1 MCSRCLRV
9 SVVKNRMEKLVYLVW
24 KRDGDAIEACRDR
37 LVGDVGRQILAAGA
51 AALTVNVSDLRE
63 QVGKGS
69 SQYLGEG
76 KTIAASVSLW
86 LDCLDARA
94 PIEAA
99 LNGIASRVDGY
110 LVTES
115 MPLRCPD
122 RDWADGMCSPGVT
135 LWTAFPKPERMTDE
149 AFYERWHGH
158 HTPLSFEIH
167 PLWQYTRNAVA
178 RVLTPGA
185 PPHRAIVEE
194 RFRTLEDL
202 TDPNRFFGTP
212 ENIQRV
218 LTDIATFTDFET
230 INTAPMSEWI
240 LKS

>member
-1 MCSRCLRV
+1 
-9 SVVKNRMEKLVYLVW
+9 MEKLVYHLW
-24 KRDGDAIEACRDR
+24 KRDGDAIEALRER
-37 LVGDVGRQILAAGA
+37 LVGDVGRGILAAGA
-51 AALTVNVSDLRE
+51 VSLTVNVSDLRD

-69 SQYLGEG
+69 TQYLGEG
-76 KTIAASVSLW
+76 KTIGASVSLW
-86 LDCLDARA
+86 LDCLDARG
-94 PIEAA
+94 PVEAA
-99 LNGIASRVDGY
+99 LGAIAARVDGY

-122 RDWADGMCSPGVT
+122 RDWPDGSRSPGVT
-135 LWTAFPKPERMTDE
+135 LWTAFPKPAGLSDE

-202 TDPNRFFGTP
+202 TDPNRFFGAP

-240 LKS
+240 LKSC

>member
-1 MCSRCLRV
+1 
-9 SVVKNRMEKLVYLVW
+9 MEKIVYLVW
-24 KRDGDAIEACRDR
+24 KRDGDAIEGFRDR
-37 LVGDVGRQILAAGA
+37 LVGDVARQLLAAGVSR
-51 AALTVNVSDLRE
+51 LIVNVSDLRE

-76 KTIAASVSLW
+76 RSIGACVSLW
-86 LDCLDARA
+86 VDSLDGRGPL
-94 PIEAA
+94 EAA
-99 LNGIASRVDGY
+99 LRGIASRVDGY

-122 RDWADGMCSPGVT
+122 RDWPDGTRSPGVT
-135 LWTAFPKPERMTDE
+135 LWTAFPKPERLSDE

-167 PLWQYTRNAVA
+167 PLWEYTRNAVA

-202 TDPNRFFGTP
+202 TDPNRFFGAP
-212 ENIQRV
+212 ENIQRT
-218 LTDIATFTDFET
+218 LADIATFIDLES
-230 INTAPMSEWI
+230 ISTAPMSEWI
-240 LKS
+240 VKS

>member
-1 MCSRCLRV
+1 
-9 SVVKNRMEKLVYLVW
+9 MEKIVYLVW
-24 KRDGDAIEACRDR
+24 KRDADAVEAFRDALIGEVGPR
-37 LVGDVGRQILAAGA
+37 LLRDGA
-51 AALTVNVSDLRE
+51 SKLTVNVSDLRQ

-69 SQYLGEG
+69 GQYLGEG
-76 KTIAASVSLW
+76 KTVAASVSLW
-86 LDCLDARA
+86 VDSIDQRGGLEDGLR
-94 PIEAA
+94 
-99 LNGIASRVDGY
+99 GIASRLDGY

-122 RDWADGMCSPGVT
+122 RDWADGTRSPGVT
-135 LWTAFPKPERMTDE
+135 LWTAFPKPERLSDE
-149 AFYERWHGH
+149 AFFERWHGH

-167 PLWQYTRNAVA
+167 PLWEYTRNAVA
-178 RVLTPGA
+178 RVLSAGA
-185 PPHRAIVEE
+185 PPYRAIVEE

-202 TDPNRFFGTP
+202 TDPNRFFGAP

-218 LTDIATFTDFET
+218 LTDIATFTDFES

>member
-1 MCSRCLRV
+1 
-9 SVVKNRMEKLVYLVW
+9 MEKIVYLVW
-24 KRDGDAIEACRDR
+24 KRDGDAIEAFRER
-37 LVGDVGRQILAAGA
+37 LLGDVASALLSHGA
-51 AALTVNVSDLRE
+51 LKLTVNVSDLRA

-76 KTIAASVSLW
+76 KTISGCVSAW
-86 LDCLDARA
+86 VDCLDQRGGLET
-94 PIEAA
+94 P
-99 LNGIASRVDGY
+99 LRGIASRLDGY

-122 RDWADGMCSPGVT
+122 RDWADGTRSPGVT
-135 LWTAFPKPERMTDE
+135 LWTAFPKPERLSDD

-167 PLWQYTRNAVA
+167 PLWEYTRNAVA

-202 TDPNRFFGTP
+202 TDPNRFFGSSD
-212 ENIQRV
+212 NIQRV
-218 LTDIATFTDFET
+218 LTDIATFTDFES

>member
-1 MCSRCLRV
+1 
-9 SVVKNRMEKLVYLVW
+9 MEKLIYLVW
-24 KRDGDAIEACRDR
+24 RRDGDAIESFRDR
-37 LVGDVGRQILAAGA
+37 LIGEVSPQLLADGA
-51 AALTVNVSDLRE
+51 RALTVNVSDLRQ
-63 QVGKGS
+63 QVGKGT

-76 KTIAASVSLW
+76 KSISACVSLW
-86 LDCLDARA
+86 LDSLDGRG
-94 PIEAA
+94 PIETGLRAI
-99 LNGIASRVDGY
+99 GSRVDGY

-122 RDWADGMCSPGVT
+122 REWPDGTRSPGVT
-135 LWTAFPKPERMTDE
+135 LWTAFPKPERLSDE

-167 PLWQYTRNAVA
+167 PLWEYTRNAVA

-202 TDPNRFFGTP
+202 LDPNRFFGAP

-218 LTDIATFTDFET
+218 LTDIATFTDFES

-240 LKS
+240 LKSC

>member
-1 MCSRCLRV
+1 
-9 SVVKNRMEKLVYLVW
+9 MEKLIYLVW
-24 KRDGDAIEACRDR
+24 KREADTIEAFRDR
-37 LVGDVGRQILAAGA
+37 LVGDVGPRLIRAGVSK
-51 AALTVNVSDLRE
+51 LTLNVSDLRQ

-69 SQYLGEG
+69 GQYLGEG
-76 KTIAASVSLW
+76 KTISACVSAW
-86 LDCLDARA
+86 LDCLDGRGRL
-94 PIEAA
+94 EE
-99 LNGIASRVDGY
+99 LLHGIAARVDGY

-122 RDWADGMCSPGVT
+122 RDWPDGTRSPGVT
-135 LWTAFPKPERMTDE
+135 LWTAFPKPDRLSDE

-158 HTPLSFEIH
+158 HTPLSFEVH
-167 PLWQYTRNAVA
+167 PLWEYTRNAVA

-202 TDPNRFFGTP
+202 VDPNRFFGAP

-218 LTDIATFTDFET
+218 LTDIATFTDFES